1 MSSKR
6 LILAC
11 VAAFVLALAGAARVA
26 VAQMSEEAEQKGSE
40 MSMPDRGRVRAPEL
54 GNNRGWFNTDRPLSL
69 AALRGKAVLLDF
81 WTYGCINCIHVIPDL
96 KRLEAKYPNNLVV
109 IGVHSAK
116 FENEKG
122 SENIRQIVLRYE
134 IEHPVVNDADF
145 SIWQSYAVR
154 AWPTQVLIDP
164 AGYVVGKVEG
174 EGNYEEIDAAIATTL
189 ADFRGR
195 GALNEQPLK
204 LALERAKTGDMPLA
218 FPGKILA
225 DAKSDRLYVADSNHN
240 RIVVAKLDGTFVETV
255 GTGERGAADGAFER
269 ATFHRPQG
277 LALDAAGGA
286 LYVADTENHL
296 VRRLDL
302 RARTVSTVAGTG
314 AQARGFD
321 AEGGRAAA
329 RSTPLNSPWDL
340 QLVRRTLYI
349 AMAGPHQIW
358 RLNLTRGQISVF
370 AGSGREARVDGSLAA
385 SAFAQPSGL
394 TTDGR
399 TLYVADSESNII
411 RAVDLF
417 ASPARPSATP
427 DDSEAAAATAPP
439 EDDLITTSDSPQSPS
454 TDATTPESEGDPQII
469 IGASPPPET
478 TRAASP
484 ARQVETLAGGDLFE
498 FGDTDGAGDAARF
511 QHPLGVVYADGAVYV
526 ADTYNHKIKRL
537 DPETRAVKTYAGAG
551 KPGHAD
557 GARASFYEPGGL
569 SLANN
574 KLYVADTN
582 NHAVRVVDL
591 ANGQTSTL
599 PLRGLRPPAASAR
612 AQAAAAAATP
622 APNAEEIKLAP
633 QRLLLLARPAAPAA
647 AGTNATTATTGGNA
661 LVVKV
666 DLPAGYHLNELAP
679 HRLQAT
685 VERGAERVAFEGD
698 ARQLTRGAKDLLR
711 LPLRLPLRALS
722 DGAAE
727 LRVQLTLYYCREDNT
742 GACRVKTL
750 VWHAPLNITSADADA
765 PREIKLRGEVK

>member
-6 LILAC
+6 LILVC
-11 VAAFVLALAGAARVA
+11 VLILLGISGAARVA
-26 VAQMSEEAEQKGSE
+26 VAQWSEEAVEKDTE
-40 MSMPDRGRVRAPEL
+40 MSIPDRGRVRAPEL
-54 GNNRGWFNTDRPLSL
+54 GNNRGWLNTDRPLSL
-69 AALRGKAVLLDF
+69 AALRGKVVLLDF

-116 FENEKG
+116 FENEKQ
-122 SENIRQIVLRYE
+122 SDNVRQIILRYE

-145 SIWQSYAVR
+145 RIWQSYAVR

-174 EGNYEEIDAAIATTL
+174 EGNYEAIDRGIAGTL
-189 ADFRGR
+189 AEFRKR
-195 GALNEQPLK
+195 GELNEQPLR
-204 LALERAKTGDMPLA
+204 LALERAKTGNMPLA

-225 DAKSDRLYVADSNHN
+225 DAKTDRLYIADSNHN
-240 RIVVAKLDGTFVETV
+240 RIVVTKLDGAFLDTI
-255 GTGERGAADGAFER
+255 GTGERGAADGSFER
-269 ATFHRPQG
+269 ATFYRPQG
-277 LALDAAGGA
+277 LALDDDA

-296 VRRLDL
+296 IRRVDL
-302 RARTVSTVAGTG
+302 KARTVSTLAGTG
-314 AQARGFD
+314 VQARGFD
-321 AEGGRAAA
+321 AETGRVAA
-329 RSTPLNSPWDL
+329 RATPLNSPWDL

-358 RLNLTRGQISVF
+358 RLNLARGQISVF
-370 AGSGREARVDGSLAA
+370 AGSGREARADGSLVA

-417 ASPARPSATP
+417 VSAARPSATP
-427 DDSEAAAATAPP
+427 DDSEVSLPMYDDDAPLPVPPLANGIMPGNEDENDSQPAAASFP
-439 EDDLITTSDSPQSPS
+439 
-454 TDATTPESEGDPQII
+454 TPES
-469 IGASPPPET
+469 AT
-478 TRAASP
+478 SP
-484 ARQVETLAGGDLFE
+484 ARRVETLAGGDLFE
-498 FGDTDGAGDAARF
+498 FGDADGAGDAARF
-511 QHPLGVVYADGAVYV
+511 QHPLGVLYADGAVYV

-537 DPETRAVKTYAGAG
+537 DPETRAVKTFAGTG
-551 KPGHAD
+551 KPGHTD

-569 SLANN
+569 SLANH

-591 ANGQTSTL
+591 ASGQTSTL
-599 PLRGLRPPAASAR
+599 RLRGLTPPAASMKMLEAN
-612 AQAAAAAATP
+612 AATTP
-622 APNAEEIKLAP
+622 APNAEEINLAP
-633 QRLLLLARPAAPAA
+633 QRLLLARPA
-647 AGTNATTATTGGNA
+647 TATGANA
-661 LVVKV
+661 LVVEV
-666 DLPAGYHLNELAP
+666 ALPAGYHLNELAP
-679 HRLQAT
+679 HRLQAA
-685 VERGAERVAFEGD
+685 VERGAQHVAFED
-698 ARQLTRGAKDLLR
+698 NTRRLTRAAKDLLR

-742 GACRVKTL
+742 GACRIKTL
-750 VWHAPLNITSADADA
+750 IWRAPLNVTSDAAA
-765 PREIKLRGEVK
+765 PREIKLQGEVK